1 LTTLK
6 QIFPILLLTIAS
18 LAWTTPALPTGRDV
32 AQDPTPTPTVTPSPL
47 PGASPQ
53 PSSGPIYVVQ
63 SGDSLYNIANDFG
76 VSLADLIAANSI
88 VNANN
93 IAVGSQ
99 LIIPGLEGINGIL
112 DKESISY
119 GDTLRSISRRDQIP
133 EDLLRQLN
141 HITSPSELYA
151 DGKLTALQ
159 NNSLTPLSSRLSLEP
174 AGTLLEAAVLAQTDP
189 WTLTTVNNL
198 KGTWAAIPGDILYV
212 PGQTPQGSPQ
222 PNGMPLVF
230 ENAAIPHLPLKQGG
244 TAEIVVQVA
253 SGVKLEGTLVDRPL
267 HFFPLE
273 DGKQVALQGIH
284 ALLDP
289 GLYPL
294 TLEATLPDGSKQNFE
309 QMVAVQS
316 GNFPTDPV
324 LSVEPETIDPVVNDA
339 EQKKLEEITAPI
351 TATKYWQ
358 AGFTNPSSFPDCHP
372 SYFGN
377 RRNYIG
383 TGTNQTYFS
392 FHAGLDF
399 CGKVGDP
406 ISAAADGV
414 VVFAGLLTVHGNA
427 TIIDHGWGIYSMYCH
442 QSQINVQVGQT
453 VKAGDLIG
461 LVGATGRVTAPHLHF
476 EIWVN
481 GIEVDPMDWLKNSY
495 P

>member
-1 LTTLK
+1 MTSTTLK
-6 QIFPILLLTIAS
+6 RILILFLIIAF
-18 LAWTTPALPTGRDV
+18 LAWTTPAI
-32 AQDPTPTPTVTPSPL
+32 AQDPTPTPTETTTPL

-53 PSSGPIYVVQ
+53 PATGPVYIVQ
-63 SGDSLYNIANDFG
+63 PGDSLYNIANDFG
-76 VSLADLIAANSI
+76 VAMSDLIAANDI
-88 VNANN
+88 VDANT
-93 IAVGSQ
+93 ISVGAHI
-99 LIIPGLEGINGIL
+99 IIPGLEGINGIL
-112 DKESISY
+112 NKESISY

-151 DGKLTALQ
+151 GEKLTSLQ
-159 NNSLTPLSSRLSLEP
+159 KDNFTPLSTRLSLEP
-174 AGTLLEAAVLAQTDP
+174 GGTLLEAAVLAQTDA
-189 WTLTTVNNL
+189 WTLATLNNL
-198 KGTWAAIPGDILYV
+198 KGSWAAIPGDILYAT
-212 PGQTPQGSPQ
+212 GKTPQGSST
-222 PNGMPLVF
+222 PNGMPLAF
-230 ENAAIPHLPLKQGG
+230 ESAAVSHLPIKQGG

-253 SGVKLEGTLVDRPL
+253 PNVKLEGTLVDKPL

-273 DGKQVALQGIH
+273 DGEQVALQGIH

-289 GLYPL
+289 GPYPL
-294 TLEATLPDGSKQNFE
+294 TLEATLPDGSKQSFE
-309 QMVAVQS
+309 QMVVVQS
-316 GNFPTDPV
+316 GNFPTDPL

-339 EQKKLEEITAPI
+339 EQKKLEEITAPA

-358 AGFTNPSSFPDCHP
+358 AGFTSPSSFPDCHP
-372 SYFGN
+372 SYFGD

-383 TGTNQTYFS
+383 IGTNQTYFS

-406 ISAAADGV
+406 ITAAADGV
-414 VVFAGLLTVHGNA
+414 VVFTGLLTVHGNA
-427 TIIDHGWGIYSMYCH
+427 TIIDHGWGVYSMYCH
-442 QSQINVQVGQT
+442 QSQVNVQVGQT

-461 LVGATGRVTAPHLHF
+461 LVGITGRVTAPHLHF

-481 GIEVDPMDWLKNSY
+481 GIEVDPLDWLGNSY